1 MIAEIKKLE
10 ENMRLDF
17 PNTYISFGKEITF
30 DITKAGAE
38 SNEGIIAFRFDYQDV
53 NSEMSKAFKTNG
65 KSVKDLQGIMACAHR
80 TDESVIT
87 LLHLALKTL
96 GYVDEVGE
104 VGIRPGA
111 PWVYRDLTFHGI
123 ELPQPGLI
131 TSAYK
136 SKSAEYY
143 EVVQRINFAFHIT

>member
-10 ENMRLDF
+10 ENVRLDF
-17 PNTYISFGKEITF
+17 PNAYISFGREITF
-30 DITKAGAE
+30 DMTKAGAE
-38 SNEGIIAFRFDYQDV
+38 STQGVVAFRFDYQEV
-53 NSEMSKAFKTNG
+53 NSEMSKAFKGSG
-65 KSVKDLQGIMACAHR
+65 KSVKDLQGIVAVAHK
-80 TDESVIT
+80 TDELTVT
-87 LLHLALKTL
+87 LLHELLKTL
-96 GYVDEVGE
+96 GYQDEIGD
-104 VGIRPGA
+104 VGIPAGA
-111 PWVYRDLTFHGI
+111 PWQYRDLTFHGI